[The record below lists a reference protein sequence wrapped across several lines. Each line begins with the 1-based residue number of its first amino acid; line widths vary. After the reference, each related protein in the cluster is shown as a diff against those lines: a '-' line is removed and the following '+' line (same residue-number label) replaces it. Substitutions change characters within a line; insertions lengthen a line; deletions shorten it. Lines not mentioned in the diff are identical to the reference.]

1 MKRLLGAL
9 LLTFGVLTTVSALD
23 DRRMADLETDLGP
36 LMQNLDLTSL
46 QALDAELT
54 PGLKTA
60 PPTVLVKAGIVSHNL
75 SRVLTSRGVPGNA
88 GRAVERLTAAAH
100 GTDPELAV
108 VALSFL
114 GSSKALQGGEDWN
127 PAGKIMSVN
136 QGWDLL
142 DEAVNKYG
150 EASFLPRL
158 LRASVAASLPDF
170 FNKAAIGLDDLKT
183 IERWSA
189 AHPGRMST
197 AIEAQVALME
207 GNALKKAKQLDAA
220 IMAWKK
226 AVALDPEKKGSG
238 KAAAAALEL
247 YAE

>member
-9 LLTFGVLTTVSALD
+9 LLTFGALTTAGALD
-23 DRRMADLETDLGP
+23 DRRMATLETDLGS
-36 LMQNLDLTSL
+36 LMQNLDPSSL
-46 QALDAELT
+46 QALDRELT
-54 PGLKTA
+54 PQLKAA
-60 PPTVLVKAGIVSHNL
+60 PPALWVKAGIVSHNL
-75 SRVLTSRGVPGNA
+75 SRVLTSRGVTGNA
-88 GRAVERLTAAAH
+88 GRAVERLTAAAR

-114 GSSKALQGGEDWN
+114 GSAKALQGGEDWN
-127 PAGKIMSVN
+127 PAGKILSVN

-142 DEAVNKYG
+142 DETVNKYG

-170 FNKAAIGLDDLKT
+170 FNKAAIGLDDLKA
-183 IERWSA
+183 IDGWST
-189 AHPGRMST
+189 AHRGRMS
-197 AIEAQVALME
+197 APVQAQVALME
-207 GNALKKAKQLDAA
+207 GNALKKTKQIGPA
-220 IMAWKK
+220 ITAWKR
-226 AVALDPEKKGSG
+226 AVALDPEKKGAG